1 MPIHSK
7 MQQKTVLILLLLIFA
22 VSANVSLFA
31 QMTGAGT
38 IISNEAHADYFDQA
52 GNRFAT
58 LSNKVSFVVRAVPRL
73 TVTPDETEPSATIA
87 RDQRIVRAF
96 RICNTGNVADSY
108 FITNLTATSP
118 ATISGIYYDA
128 DNNGTI
134 SEADLPLV
142 LNKTESPTIQ
152 TGECLS
158 VLVELATNNFIAG
171 NLLTIDLTANSSTDR
186 NITDAGKII
195 NIAGR
200 SAILTSPDDPEL
212 PPLKLVNQQ
221 RIYSGAL
228 NERLNYTIKFKNHGE
243 VSAFGAALTDELS
256 SELRYVANSLRI
268 DNRAVTDT
276 AGDDEGSVS
285 GQRIEIRFAQP
296 IAPAQIVTVTFQA
309 IVTGNV
315 PAGRGIVNTA
325 DLSASNAP
333 AVTSNPATVIVNP
346 AGIVYVGNS
355 GAGAP
360 VANARLAVFK
370 DLNMEFPTSF
380 PPLGFE
386 PNSGNENPFLS
397 NQQGKYSF
405 ALDPEKNVA
414 PHQYFINITAEN
426 YRARLIEVTATPNA
440 NGLYD
445 LKIRALDG
453 MPIAVAGGFEL
464 TNEEVSI
471 PKVAALSFN
480 IPLFSRKKLEISKS
494 SDRAQAEIGD
504 NVNYRIDVRNAGVEP
519 LQNVTVTDTLPLS
532 FNYISG
538 TARIIRN
545 RSEQNIEPRQNVRT
559 LTFAIG
565 ELSAGESVSI
575 TYRVRIG
582 TNAQTGN
589 HDNVAVAAGVYPN
602 GEPVNT
608 EPAKATVRINGGL
621 FSLRQIIV
629 GRVFVDKNGNNSFD
643 NGEKGVPDVRLY
655 LANGSSVITD
665 SEGLYSFPAVTE
677 LSQVIEID
685 PLTIPEG
692 FALAISKTKREKNLS
707 RLLRTPLGGGALLR
721 QNFALIEKESGNSK
735 NISTTN
741 SLASYREETKES
753 EVRNEKVSP
762 KNAENKENPASD
774 VSSAVSFAALKAG
787 EIRIENLRDSQVIK
801 NAAMNLEVSVFAG
814 WKVSV
819 ELNGQKIGENNIGTT
834 REDQRN
840 QLTTYTFIGLGTKP
854 GPNRLT
860 VRSISPQGNTGSSKE
875 LVVYGRGSAKRIEIL
890 PAKKELQASGRDR
903 TTIKIRAFDEWNNPA
918 QDAAVAVQT
927 TAGSLLKK
935 KTAETNEKEAANA
948 NESEFSADSLT
959 AQSVQQ
965 ETVELTDGSGEIEL
979 LSGTRVGEA
988 ELKALLGN
996 AETTEK
1002 VRLIPE
1008 LRPTILVGLAEF
1020 SFGKNAPEAILEN
1033 NDKSFS
1039 GHLQFFY
1046 RGRVFGSQNLLTLA
1060 YDSRSPLNRI
1070 AGQDRLFQ
1078 LSPFERTYQIM
1089 GDSSMRFQES
1099 ESNSK
1104 LYARLDRGRNYAL
1117 FGDFEADL
1125 DSNRLLGY
1133 SRRLTGVKLH
1143 LENAKGDFVTVTGA
1157 RPDTAFA
1164 RQIIS
1169 GGSLSF
1175 VRLDYADILP
1185 GSDVLYLEVRDR
1197 RNPEII
1203 LEREPL
1209 SRGVDYNIDLY
1220 SGSINFLRPI
1230 TAFDYQLNLIQVVA
1244 TYEYRATGI
1253 SNGVYTA
1260 RGVKSFEK
1268 FGLKFGFSTIE
1279 QRQKDDKPFRL
1290 FGADFSLK
1298 LPNEGN
1304 LTGEFAVSR
1313 GFFNNSSGSANEQT
1327 DQNGNAFFLSLD
1339 QPLPK
1344 IMQGVLKG
1352 EFSSASENFYNPF
1365 GATITPGATRGLLGI
1380 ELKPF
1385 TTSVLKINLIGE
1397 KNKTANVD
1405 NRRITAGINW
1415 SQTFGSRVRMNFGY
1429 DFRDL
1434 TDNLTDRRTRSNL
1447 LTVGAEWKPTDK
1459 LELSVKREQNLSEPD
1474 PSYPDQTTFSINY
1487 AVNDFAKLFFT
1498 QRLASA
1504 EISPIADLGGT
1515 GFAVSR
1521 AKNETAVG
1529 IESKLG
1535 KFATLVGR
1543 YQLENGI
1550 DSSDSFAV
1558 VGLNHRL
1565 LFKKTFALD
1574 FGYERGFHIAGTQKS
1589 FNNIHFG
1596 TNWTPSDSFKAS
1608 ARYELRDRQGLGQ
1621 SFSIGA
1627 AGILKK
1633 GWTTLARFQF
1643 GKVTFNERQNRI
1655 LDGQVSFAVRP
1666 HDTDRYGLLF
1676 SYNYRNSFLTG
1687 RSGEAPTK
1695 LRADVLSADAFYQFN
1710 PRLQFYL
1717 RTAAKVS
1724 GDGNQALPFASTS
1737 TYLVQNRIQYLLT
1750 NSFDVAGEMR
1760 MIFQPAAK
1768 SMQQNFGLEAGY
1780 WLNSDLRFGVGYNF
1794 RKMSEPNLVINNRG
1808 GVYFTV
1814 TTKLS
1819 NIFNLFGTSRRD
1831 KNTPENTNK
1840 NDSVLIA
1847 SEKSK

>member
-1 MPIHSK
+1 MQIRSK
-7 MQQKTVLILLLLIFA
+7 MQQKIVLILLLLIFA
-22 VSANVSLFA
+22 VSGNVSFFA
-31 QMTGAGT
+31 QTTSAGT
-38 IISNEAHADYFDQA
+38 IISNEAQADYYDQS
-52 GNRFAT
+52 GNRFASV
-58 LSNKVSFVVRAVPRL
+58 SNKVSFVVRAVPRL

-96 RICNTGNVADSY
+96 RVCNTGNVTDSY
-108 FITNLTATSP
+108 FVSNLTATSP
-118 ATISGIYYDA
+118 ATITGTYFDL

-134 SEADLPLV
+134 SESDIPLV

-152 TGECLS
+152 TGECFYT
-158 VLVELATNNFIAG
+158 LVELATNNFVAG
-171 NLLTIDLTANSSTDR
+171 NLLTIDLTANSMTDR
-186 NITDAGKII
+186 KVSDAGKII

-228 NERLNYTIKFKNHGE
+228 NERLNYSIKFKNHGE
-243 VSAFGAALTDELS
+243 VSAFDAALTDELS
-256 SELRYVANSLRI
+256 SELRYVPNSLKI

-276 AGDDEGSVS
+276 VGDDEGSVN

-309 IVTGNV
+309 TITGNI

-333 AVTSNPATVIVNP
+333 AATSNPATVIVNP

-360 VANARLAVFK
+360 VANARLAVFN
-370 DLNMEFPTSF
+370 DANMEFPTTF
-380 PPLGFE
+380 PPIGFE

-405 ALDPEKNVA
+405 ALDPEKNLA
-414 PHQYFINITAEN
+414 THQYFVNVTAEN
-426 YRARLIEVTATPNA
+426 YRARLLEINATPA
-440 NGLYD
+440 ENGLYD
-445 LKIRALDG
+445 LKVRALDG
-453 MPIAVAGGFEL
+453 MPIAVASGFEL
-464 TNEEVSI
+464 TNSEVSI

-504 NVNYRIDVRNAGVEP
+504 NVNYRIDVRNAGIEP
-519 LQNVTVTDTLPLS
+519 LRNVTVSDTFPLS

-545 RSEQNIEPRQNVRT
+545 RTEQRIEPRQNNQT
-559 LTFAIG
+559 LTFDIG
-565 ELSAGESVSI
+565 ELGAGESISL

-582 TNAQTGN
+582 TNAQIGN
-589 HDNVAVAAGVYPN
+589 HDNIAVAAGTYPN
-602 GEPVNT
+602 GDSVNT
-608 EPAKATVRINGGL
+608 DPAKATVRISGGL

-643 NGEKGVPDVRLY
+643 IGEKGVADVRLY

-677 LSQVIEID
+677 FSQVLEID
-685 PLTIPEG
+685 PLTIPAG
-692 FALAISKTKREKNLS
+692 FKLAVSKNKSEKNFT

-721 QNFALIEKESGNSK
+721 QNFALIETENEEAK
-735 NISTTN
+735 NISTTKT
-741 SLASYREETKES
+741 LASFDKTKDNIQIKSTSETVGKS
-753 EVRNEKVSP
+753 
-762 KNAENKENPASD
+762 KNAVSD
-774 VSSAVSFAALKAG
+774 VSTSSSFTALKAG
-787 EIRIENLRDSQVIK
+787 EIRIENLRDSQVVK

-819 ELNGQKIGENNIGTT
+819 ELNGQKIGDNNIGTT

-860 VRSISPQGNTGSSKE
+860 VRSISPQGNTGSSKD

-903 TTIKIRAFDEWNNPA
+903 TMITVRAFDEWNNPA

-935 KTAETNEKEAANA
+935 KVAKTDEKKDAT
-948 NESEFSADSLT
+948 STDST
-959 AQSVQQ
+959 VSTDTVIPQNVQQ
-965 ETVELTDGSGEIEL
+965 ETIELTDGTGEIEL

-1002 VRLIPE
+1002 IRLIPE
-1008 LRPTILVGLAEF
+1008 LRPTILVGLAEM
-1020 SFGKNAPEAILEN
+1020 SFGKNAPETVLQN
-1033 NDKSFS
+1033 TDKSFS

-1046 RGRVFGSQNLLTLA
+1046 RGRIFGSSNLLTLA
-1060 YDSRSPLNRI
+1060 YDSNQPLNRI

-1078 LSPFERTYQIM
+1078 LSPFERTYAIM
-1089 GDSSMRFQES
+1089 GDSSTRFQES

-1104 LYARLDRGRNYAL
+1104 VYARLDRGRNYAL

-1143 LENAKGDFVTVTGA
+1143 LEGNNGDFVTVTGA

-1164 RQIIS
+1164 RQVIP

-1203 LEREPL
+1203 IEREPL
-1209 SRGVDYNIDLY
+1209 SRGVDYNIDLF

-1230 TAFDYQLNLIQVVA
+1230 TAFDYLLNLIQVVA

-1253 SNGVYTA
+1253 SSGVYTA

-1268 FGLKFGFSTIE
+1268 LGLKFGFSAVE

-1290 FGADFSLK
+1290 LGGDFSLK
-1298 LPNEGN
+1298 LPNDGN

-1313 GFFNNSSGSANEQT
+1313 GFFNNSTASANEQT

-1344 IMQGVLKG
+1344 MMQGVLKG
-1352 EFSSASENFYNPF
+1352 EFSSASENFSNPF
-1365 GATITPGATRGLLGI
+1365 GATITPGATRGLLGV
-1380 ELKPF
+1380 ELKPL
-1385 TTSVLKINLIGE
+1385 TGSVLKVNLIGE
-1397 KNKTANVD
+1397 KNKTVNVD

-1415 SQTFGSRVRMNFGY
+1415 SQMFGSRVRVNFGY

-1434 TDNLTDRRTRSNL
+1434 SDNLTDQKTRSNL

-1459 LELSVKREQNLSEPD
+1459 LEFSVKREQNLSEPD
-1474 PSYPDQTTFSINY
+1474 PSYPDQTTFSVNY

-1521 AKNETAVG
+1521 ARHETAIG

-1535 KFATLVGR
+1535 KFSTLVGR

-1550 DSSDSFAV
+1550 DSSDSFAI

-1565 LFKKTFALD
+1565 PLKKTFAFD

-1621 SFSIGA
+1621 SFSVGA

-1643 GKVTFNERQNRI
+1643 GKVSFNERQNRI
-1655 LDGQVSFAVRP
+1655 LDGHFSFAVRP
-1666 HDTDRYGLLF
+1666 HDTDRYGMLF
-1676 SYNYRNSFLTG
+1676 SYNYRNSFLSG
-1687 RSGEAPTK
+1687 RSGEAPTR
-1695 LRADVLSADAFYQFN
+1695 LRADILSADAFYQFN
-1710 PRLQFYL
+1710 PRLQFYM

-1737 TYLVQNRIQYLLT
+1737 TFLVQNRIQYLLT

-1760 MIFQPAAK
+1760 TIFQPAAK
-1768 SMQQNFGLEAGY
+1768 SVRQNYGLEAGY

-1794 RKMSEPNLVINNRG
+1794 RKMSEPNLANNSRG
-1808 GVYFTV
+1808 GIYFTV

-1819 NIFNLFGTSRRD
+1819 NIFNLFGTPRQD
-1831 KNTPENTNK
+1831 KKTSEDTK
-1840 NDSVLIA
+1840 IDETALIA
-1847 SEKSK
+1847 SKKDK